1 MILVVALVVATVA
14 AVRGVWS
21 PCGLSMLS
29 ALNPLSERG
38 RGHRFAVT
46 ASWYI
51 AGALLGGALLGS
63 GCALAALGIAR
74 LHLGPS
80 WTWALVLAAATVAVA
95 SDSAVTRFALPV
107 HPRQVDERWLTTYRR
122 WIYAG
127 GFGLQIGTGF
137 ATYIMTA
144 GVYLTAVLAA
154 LTAGPGAAVVVGLV
168 FGGVRGLAIL
178 VAAPAR
184 TPEALRTLMARVDRS
199 AVTSLLCVTA
209 VQAGVGALAAGV
221 LGGPVAAAGAALVLG
236 AATVAHRGRPAVP
249 GRLRHRTA
257 PH

>member
-1 MILVVALVVATVA
+1 MLVLAVLVA
-14 AVRGVWS
+14 AAAGVRGIWS

-46 ASWYI
+46 ASWYA
-51 AGALLGGALLGS
+51 AGAVLGGGLLGG
-63 GCALAALGIAR
+63 GCALAAVGVDR
-74 LHLGPS
+74 LHLDAG
-80 WTWALVLAAATVAVA
+80 WTWVLVLAAATVAVA

-107 HPRQVDERWLTTYRR
+107 HPRQVDARWLTTYRR

-154 LTAGPGAAVVVGLV
+154 LTAGPGPALVVGLV
-168 FGGVRGLAIL
+168 FGAVRGLAIL

-184 TPEALRTLMARVDRS
+184 TPEALRALMAAVDRS
-199 AVTSLLCVTA
+199 ATTSLVCVTA
-209 VQAGVGALAAGV
+209 VEAAAGAFAAGV
-221 LGGPVAAAGAALVLG
+221 LGGPLAAAAAALVLG
-236 AATVAHRGRPAVP
+236 AATVAGRITVP
-249 GRLRHRTA
+249 GRLRHRPA
-257 PH
+257 PR